1 MILFNKT
8 EIWTKLLIS
17 RQSPKK
23 GLKCFLY
30 AMLFSL
36 FRCSNVYGKHC
47 IYLFLCLR
55 KLEIEN
61 LPYLWNVL
69 SMKWPSYEFLFLWNF
84 LSMKCPSMKC
94 LSMKLLIFEMPYL
107 RNVLSIKCLSIK
119 CLTMNCSV
127 YDVIS
132 MKWLQRIHLTRVK
145 QGEHICYLI
154 RC

>member
-30 AMLFSL
+30 VMLFSL

-47 IYLFLCLR
+47 IYIFLCLR
-55 KLEIEN
+55 KFEIEN

-69 SMKWPSYEFLFLWNF
+69 SMKCPIYEMSCYEMSFYEMSQHHLLSSILCILLNKHLILKNQVYHTAVWIWVEEYAFLEFL
-84 LSMKCPSMKC
+84 
-94 LSMKLLIFEMPYL
+94 YL
-107 RNVLSIKCLSIK
+107 MLR
-119 CLTMNCSV
+119 
-127 YDVIS
+127 
-132 MKWLQRIHLTRVK
+132 R
-145 QGEHICYLI
+145 
-154 RC
+154 